1 MLGFHSKS
9 SHFKGKIVLPSKTSL
24 TPGVSKTSN
33 YRLVKT
39 SKKNSALGQSP
50 SDFSPLSPRPASPKR
65 RCRPAADSDSAAFTL
80 EALDLDDLSTFRP
93 TRGPR
98 ATAQALADAGTVAK
112 DAGTAPGGWA
122 LQRRNK
128 GEVRGPGAAR
138 RNMGSKKA
146 GVRFGLKMLG

>member
-1 MLGFHSKS
+1 LGKAQVTFPHYLRGQRAQKS
-9 SHFKGKIVLPSKTSL
+9 
-24 TPGVSKTSN
+24 
-33 YRLVKT
+33 
-39 SKKNSALGQSP
+39 
-50 SDFSPLSPRPASPKR
+50 

-80 EALDLDDLSTFRP
+80 EALEALDLDDLSTFP
-93 TRGPR
+93 PR

-122 LQRRNK
+122 LQGRND
-128 GEVRGPGAAR
+128 GEVRGPGAAG